1 MFTRLLIAN
10 RGEIAC
16 RIARTCHRLGIQV
29 IAVHSDADADARHVR
44 EADVAAR
51 IGPAAARD
59 SYLNVEAIMR
69 AAIEH
74 GAQAIHPGYGFLSE
88 KLELIDA
95 CTRAGMVFVGPH
107 RDAIASMGSKIES
120 KRIARDAGVACVPGY
135 DGDDQSAARLLDEG
149 RRIGFPL
156 LIKAS
161 AGGGGKGMKRVDDA
175 AALASQLEAARREAM
190 AAFGDDKVLLERY
203 IQRPRHLEVQ
213 LLGDK
218 HGGLVHLFEREC
230 SIQRNY
236 QKVIEEAPANKL
248 SDTVRETLYSAALA
262 LGQRIGYDSTGTVE
276 FVLDADTGDHPYFLE
291 MNTRLQV
298 EHPVTELTTGL
309 DLVEQQILSA
319 LGEPLAIKQHEI
331 KRHGWAIEAR
341 VNAEIPEEA
350 YAASFG
356 RVHGYAAPEAAG
368 LRIDSGIDE
377 RSEITPHYDSMLA
390 KVIAFGATRETARR
404 RLQEGVRCLRIEGV
418 RTNQGMLDAILAHR
432 AFADV
437 LTTRFLQDAFPE
449 GWHPPI
455 DFVQERRC
463 AAAAAWVAAQM
474 RPLSDRP
481 LDRLTGFRLG
491 GGANGD
497 SKRLARCTVHIGTAI
512 DELQALPVDCLD
524 AAHVICHHGD
534 ARHMF
539 ACAADGSVTA
549 AVSGRRY
556 RPSQMGAQ
564 ALGLWCDGSYTD
576 WIVVPDVAMRADE
589 SASSGGGN
597 TVTAE
602 LPGVLSELL
611 VSPGDKVAAGTP
623 VAVTEAMK
631 LFHTLKAPCDGII
644 ETLPL
649 ACGATVNKGTV
660 LATLT
665 PISE

>member
-44 EADVAAR
+44 EADVAVR
-51 IGPAAARD
+51 IGPAVARD
-59 SYLNVEAIMR
+59 SYLNVETIMR

-95 CTRAGMVFVGPH
+95 CARAGIVFVGPH
-107 RDAIASMGSKIES
+107 RDAIARMGSKIES

-135 DGDDQSAARLLDEG
+135 DGDDQNDARLLDEG

-175 AALASQLEAARREAM
+175 CALVSQLDAARREAM
-190 AAFGDDKVLLERY
+190 AAFGDDKMLLERY

-236 QKVIEEAPANKL
+236 QKVIEEAPANRL
-248 SDTVRETLYSAALA
+248 SNAVRETLYSSALA
-262 LGQRIGYDSTGTVE
+262 LGRRIGYDSTGTVE
-276 FVLDADTGDHPYFLE
+276 FVLDADKDDQPYFLE

-319 LGEPLAIKQHEI
+319 LGEPLAIKQQEI
-331 KRHGWAIEAR
+331 KRQGWAIEAR
-341 VNAEIPEEA
+341 INAEIPEEA

-356 RVHGYAAPEAAG
+356 RVHGYAAPEAQG

-377 RSEITPHYDSMLA
+377 HSEITPYYDSMLA
-390 KVIAFGATRETARR
+390 KVIAFGATRETARH
-404 RLQEGVRCLRIEGV
+404 RLREGVRSLRIEGV
-418 RTNQGMLDAILAHR
+418 RTNQGMLDAILSHQ
-432 AFADV
+432 AFAEV

-449 GWHPPI
+449 GWHPPT
-455 DFVQERRC
+455 DFVRERRC

-474 RPLSDRP
+474 RALSDRP

-491 GGANGD
+491 GADGD
-497 SKRLARCTVHIGTAI
+497 SKQLARYTVHVGPTAN
-512 DELQALPVDCLD
+512 DLQPLPVDCLD
-524 AAHVICHHGD
+524 ATHVMCHHGD
-534 ARHMF
+534 ARYMF
-539 ACAADGSVTA
+539 ACTSDGGVTA
-549 AVSGRRY
+549 ISGRHY

-564 ALGLWCDGSYTD
+564 ELGLWCDGSYTA
-576 WIVVPDVAMRADE
+576 WIVAPDVAMRA
-589 SASSGGGN
+589 SQASLSGAGN
-597 TVTAE
+597 TVIAE

-611 VSPGDKVAAGTP
+611 VSPGDKVTAGTP

-631 LFHTLKAPCDGII
+631 LFHTLKAPCDGIV

-649 ACGATVNKGTV
+649 ACGDTVNKGSV
-660 LATLT
+660 LAILT
-665 PISE
+665 QTGG